1 MGEGL
6 ALNFYTGSL
15 FLFLIVL
22 SWQLAARVF
31 KRLKSNK
38 SMVNKQAQTTTAT
51 ETTTSLKD
59 IPTYIE
65 PQQSLIEFIGL
76 NELKKGDLAAIGRQ
90 AISFIQ
96 RLLAT
101 GEECWLWQLQGSR
114 FELLATSS
122 ANQLPA
128 SWAVTG
134 SLAAAINELTEPL
147 YVPDLKLDSFGFYDQ
162 LMVKLV
168 EMGKRSLIIAPLNK
182 MAVLVVASSLPAA
195 FSEIDQ
201 TKLASV
207 TVQLSY
213 IFSVW
218 QQQRETREELEKERF
233 VHEAI
238 IKLQSKPTLQDKIK
252 EVLALAVKISQ
263 ADTGSFLIYDHKAKK
278 LKVKAVIGETK
289 GIAPGVEI
297 AVGQGIAG
305 WVAQHKKPLLIN
317 DPSNWQKQGDTK
329 IASSISLPI
338 TTADVL
344 VGVLN
349 LGSLRSNYQFSLQ
362 NLKPVMHLLA
372 QFGDALVS
380 ASQNEQWQKLY
391 FKTVAAI
398 TQLVEKKEPYY
409 EGHTAKVAKYAKLIA
424 QGMGVKE
431 QEVFLI
437 ELASLLHDIGVSVSE
452 AAVFEGRPLTTL
464 ERLALQNHPK
474 VAVQALA
481 DIPQLSGVLPIILH
495 HHENFDG
502 SGYIDGLKGEEIPL
516 GARILR
522 VAEAFTAMT
531 SPRPYRQAKSKEEAL
546 DELKRLSGSQ
556 FDPKVVYTFSK
567 LIETQV
573 QLD

>member
-31 KRLKSNK
+31 KKSRSKN
-38 SMVNKQAQTTTAT
+38 SMINKQAQTSTA
-51 ETTTSLKD
+51 SQASSLLKD
-59 IPTYIE
+59 TPTYVE
-65 PQQSLIEFIGL
+65 PSQSLIEFIGL
-76 NELKKGDLAAIGRQ
+76 NELKKGDLALIAKR

-96 RLLAT
+96 RLLPA
-101 GEECWLWQLQGSR
+101 GEECWLWRQQGSL
-114 FELLATSS
+114 FELLASSS

-134 SLAAAINELTEPL
+134 SLAAAVNELTEPL
-147 YVPDLKLDSFGFYDQ
+147 YIPDLKLDSFGFYDQ

-168 EMGKRSLIIAPLNK
+168 EAGKRSLIIAPLNK
-182 MAVLVVASSLPAA
+182 MAVLVVAASLPSA
-195 FSEIDQ
+195 FSEADQ
-201 TKLASV
+201 AKLASV

-213 IFSVW
+213 IFSVC
-218 QQQRETREELEKERF
+218 QQQQEIKEELQKERF
-233 VHEAI
+233 VQEAI
-238 IKLQSKPTLQDKIK
+238 VKLQAKPTLQEKIK
-252 EVLALAVKISQ
+252 EVLALAVKVSQ
-263 ADTGSFLIYDHKAKK
+263 ADTGSFLIYDHKTKK

-317 DPSNWQKQGDTK
+317 DPSSWQGQGNTK
-329 IASSISLPI
+329 IVSSISLPI
-338 TTADVL
+338 ITADVL

-349 LGSLRSNYQFSLQ
+349 LGSLRPNYQFSLA

-372 QFGDALVS
+372 QFGDAIVS

-409 EGHTAKVAKYAKLIA
+409 EGHTARVAQYAKLIA
-424 QGMGVKE
+424 KEMGLKE
-431 QEVFLI
+431 NEVFLV

-452 AAVFEGRPLTTL
+452 AAVSEGRPLTTL

-495 HHENFDG
+495 HHENYDG

-531 SPRPYRQAKSKEEAL
+531 SPRPYREAKSKEEAL
-546 DELKRLSGSQ
+546 DELRKLSGTQ

-567 LIETQV
+567 LIEAQIK
-573 QLD
+573 LD